1 MLNSGKVMRMVMKA
15 ERKLKLDMKKF
26 AAFVAVVLSVIFV
39 LSVVSLAVDFIKY
52 PEQYV
57 TTWKYQLKNDLAEGK
72 QEALDYYN
80 ETYIANGKY
89 LFGNNYIVKNEYI
102 NLAMVTGY
110 DVTETGIMLHTN
122 DGNGYYIEK

>member
-1 MLNSGKVMRMVMKA
+1 MKA
-15 ERKLKLDMKKF
+15 KRKLKFDMKKF
-26 AAFVAVVLSVIFV
+26 GTFIAVVLSVIFV
-39 LSVVSLAVDFIKY
+39 LSVVTLAVDFARY

-57 TTWKYQLKNDLAEGK
+57 TTWKYQLKNDLVKGK

-89 LFGNNYIVKNEYI
+89 LFGNEYIVKNEYI

-122 DGNGYYIEK
+122 DGSGYYIEK